1 MKRKLILS
9 CLLLSI
15 TGVSAVEQV
24 LVPWNH
30 SWKYFHTMSDD
41 PSLDDP
47 TIDNTG
53 AGVAP
58 TTGPDLIYTNFNGT
72 ADPVGSWFATEANF
86 TSATGY
92 ENLFGK
98 GFGIDGPLTGDPAG
112 NYSSY
117 DGGEGPGPIG
127 YGPIVYHTRTDITP
141 EMTAHGTTL
150 TVPPDNRRWAAYFR
164 TTFTVAQ
171 DYSKPRVRMLLDDN
185 AIIFYDGVLVARVN
199 RDNNNLGYADTG
211 ASDTTATN
219 NEEGL
224 TGTAV
229 PPAPNNGNEN
239 TIQSFFL
246 DQAGGPGRA
255 TLTAGA
261 RADSFVVATLPKVTA
276 GTHTIA
282 VIVRNSGGNS
292 SDLEFGFQLRA
303 EDAGISAVVNS
314 VTRQPG
320 ADPVDPADDTF
331 TASVTV
337 TKLNTPSTTWTSD
350 VAPSVPGPYSYDVA
364 YPFGPFPASA
374 SQVVN
379 FTATG
384 DPTLTATVTLMA
396 PPAPA
401 IVGTNSLAGDPVIRI
416 STPYAPWTQMPG
428 LPADRRI
435 QLNNGNAL
443 GGINTDPIALT
454 PGTPK
459 CVIMSLDHFDNSTG
473 SNSEVGDSIKVE
485 LVTDAG
491 TVNLTAEY
499 DLDGTSTNNG
509 RAMNGE
515 DGDQLT
521 SSDELNPDNLP
532 ENYTFTAHW
541 LLAGVIPAEATTVQV
556 RISAVNDSGTE
567 FLRIGNIQLKACV
580 DTDSDGTLDI
590 FEEVQGTDPN
600 DKSSVFRVVSHSRSA
615 GSASITVTTSTT
627 RTYAF
632 ESSTDLL
639 VWTRD
644 ALPGT
649 PPGLPFLANEPGT
662 GGNLTLT
669 RTNSNPD
676 RYFWRARVHLPTTD
690 IVSP

>member
-15 TGVSAVEQV
+15 AGVSAVEQE

-30 SWKYFHTMSDD
+30 PWKYFQTMSDD
-41 PSLDDP
+41 PSVDDP
-47 TIDNTG
+47 TIDDAG

-72 ADPVGSWFATEANF
+72 TDPAGAWFATEANF

-92 ENLFGK
+92 ENMFGK
-98 GFGIDGPLTGDPAG
+98 GFGIDGPLVGDPLN
-112 NYSSY
+112 NYSTY
-117 DGGEGPGPIG
+117 DGGEGPGPLG
-127 YGPIVYHTRTDITP
+127 YDTMDYFGRGLELLTY
-141 EMTAHGTTL
+141 GTTL
-150 TVPPDNRRWAAYFR
+150 TTMPANRRFAAYFR
-164 TTFTVAQ
+164 TTFSVAQ
-171 DYSKPRVRMLLDDN
+171 DFGKPRVRMLLDDN
-185 AIIFYDGVLVARVN
+185 AVIYIDGVLIAYVN
-199 RDNNNLGYADTG
+199 RSNSAIAYADVGGT
-211 ASDTTATN
+211 DTTATN
-219 NEEGL
+219 NEEF
-224 TGTAV
+224 AIA
-229 PPAPNNGNEN
+229 PANNNEN
-239 TIQSFFL
+239 VIQSFRL
-246 DQAGGPGRA
+246 DQSGGPGVN
-255 TLTAGA
+255 TLTAGSM
-261 RADSFVVATLPKVTA
+261 ADSFVVTPLPKLLT

-282 VIVRNSGGNS
+282 IMVRNSGNNS
-292 SDLEFGFQLRA
+292 SDRCLALQLLGD
-303 EDAGISAVVNS
+303 DAGISAIVNS
-314 VTRQPG
+314 TTRQPG
-320 ADPVDPADDTF
+320 ADPIDPADDTF

-337 TKLNTPSTTWTSD
+337 TKLGSPSTEWTSD
-350 VAPSVPGPYSYDVA
+350 VAPSAPGPYSYDVA

-384 DPTLTATVTLMA
+384 DPALTASVTLTAPIASAV
-396 PPAPA
+396 
-401 IVGTNSLAGDPVIRI
+401 VGTNSLAGDPVIRI
-416 STPYAPWTQMPG
+416 STAYSPWTQMPG

-459 CVIMSLDHFDNSTG
+459 CVIMSLDYNDNSAG
-473 SNSEVGDSIKVE
+473 SNAEVGDSIKVE

-515 DGDQLT
+515 DDDQLT
-521 SSDELNPDNLP
+521 PSDELNPDNLP

-541 LLAGVIPAEATTVQV
+541 LLAGVIPSSATTVQV
-556 RISAVNDSGTE
+556 RISAVNDSGSE
-567 FLRIGNIQLKACV
+567 FLRIGNIQLRPCI
-580 DTDSDGTLDI
+580 DTDEDGVLDI
-590 FEEVQGTDPN
+590 FEEVQGTDSN
-600 DKSSVFRVVSHSRSA
+600 DENSYFREISHSRSP

-639 VWTRD
+639 FWTRD

-669 RTNSNPD
+669 RTNADPE
-676 RYFWRARVHLPTTD
+676 RLFWRARVHLPTTD